1 MGYDEGLA
9 QRIRDLLADETG
21 VAERRMFGGLA
32 FLVGGR
38 AQPPTP

>member
-1 MGYDEGLA
+1 MGYDEGIA

-21 VAERRMFGGLA
+21 VAEQRVSGGPA

-38 AQPPTP
+38 AQPPRP